1 MASFLSSASL
11 LDASTVTVFEQHM
24 SLFRIIFFFIVK
36 KNPHL
41 IENGASPQFF
51 WPNQKFPDLG
61 EKIFVRKFVPYEQK
75 FLGLK
80 NFWIGK
86 TYSRP

>member
-24 SLFRIIFFFIVK
+24 SLFRIIFFFLVK

-61 EKIFVRKFVPYEQK
+61 EKYLCVNL
-75 FLGLK
+75 FLMSK
-80 NFWIGK
+80 NF
-86 TYSRP
+86 